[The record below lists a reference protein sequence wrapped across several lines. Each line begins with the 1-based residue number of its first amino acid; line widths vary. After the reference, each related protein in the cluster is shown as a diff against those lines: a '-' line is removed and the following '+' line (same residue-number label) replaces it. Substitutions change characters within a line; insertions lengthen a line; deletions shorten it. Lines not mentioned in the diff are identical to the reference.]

1 MIVTQDRVF
10 RSKVETLLGERGKKD
25 DSAVRFRDLTA
36 EVRRA
41 LMSSTATVTLPGNVQ
56 DLIDSAVEDALSG
69 YAPPDLS
76 TLRDR
81 IDAAEQEAAQAAQQV
96 VGK

>member
-56 DLIDSAVEDALSG
+56 DLIDSAVEDALSD
-69 YAPPDLS
+69 YAP
-76 TLRDR
+76 DR
-81 IDAAEQEAAQAAQQV
+81 KSV
-96 VGK
+96 V